1 MSTPERMR
9 PAMQAGSHARR
20 EFTDAPVGAPL
31 PPISGEERRQAH
43 RSLTQTPADDTWP
56 LVIAGLDPAVHHL
69 RERMEWVIRAFT
81 PVFDDLCPRMTDEER
96 CMAV

>member
-1 MSTPERMR
+1 MR
-9 PAMQAGSHARR
+9 GVNLLMRR
-20 EFTDAPVGAPL
+20 SALRSLGFV
-31 PPISGEERRQAH
+31 SGEERRQAH

-56 LVIAGLDPAVHHL
+56 LVIAGLDPAIHHL